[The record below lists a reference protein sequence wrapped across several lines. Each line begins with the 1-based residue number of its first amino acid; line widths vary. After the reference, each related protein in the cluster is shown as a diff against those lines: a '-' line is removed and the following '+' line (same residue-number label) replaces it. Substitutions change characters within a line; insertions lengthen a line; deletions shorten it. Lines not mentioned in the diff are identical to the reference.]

1 MTERLSVQSEA
12 LAAAREIGAELGR
25 FAGVTGISL
34 RDVEEA
40 MRAEFVLAASERLE
54 RDEMPVTPGRVAAAT
69 GLPRSIVERALA
81 VGSAGEARRS
91 AESLNEDG
99 FFSGLE
105 LLCSLWGTDSR
116 FTAVYGV
123 PRDLQ
128 VRRVAGVTDTLEDLA
143 ALALP
148 GVPFDRVL
156 SALRDQGLIQL
167 TDERS
172 RARLT
177 GHAVGVSH
185 REARAIARYGRLV
198 SGLMRTLRVNY
209 DETTDPATAKPW
221 ELTLTSDRPIARE
234 HIDTFIELVDRAAT
248 AWLSSLEVDQRGFS
262 VPEGKVGSRYAV
274 CCYVSEAE
282 TARIPRGHHFL
293 NRDAFDL
300 RAPLMRSIVT
310 AHRLDPES
318 YVRFR
323 REVSSG
329 CDAWFLRLDAEQK
342 QLFAP
347 PGEPGVVLRVT
358 CFLFPIT
365 GTEGPTDEKS
375 DIDLVEAVVPR
386 AARL

>member
-1 MTERLSVQSEA
+1 MAERLNVQSEA

-25 FAGVTGISL
+25 FAGVTGIGL
-34 RDVEEA
+34 REIEDA
-40 MRAEFVLAASERLE
+40 MRAEFVQAAAERLE
-54 RDEMPVTPGRVAAAT
+54 SENLPASAARLAVAT
-69 GLPRSIVERALA
+69 GLPRSVVEHAMSVSA
-81 VGSAGEARRS
+81 AGESQRS
-91 AESLNEDG
+91 ADSINEDG

-105 LLCSLWGTDSR
+105 LLCSLWATDSR

-128 VRRVAGVTDTLEDLA
+128 VRRVAGVSDTLEDLA

-156 SALRDQGLIQL
+156 SALRDQGLVQL

-198 SGLMRTLRVNY
+198 SGLMRTLRANY
-209 DETTDPATAKPW
+209 DVTADPANARPW

-234 HIDTFIELVDRAAT
+234 HIDTFIGLVDRAAT
-248 AWLSSLEVDQRGFS
+248 SWLAGLEVDQRAFS
-262 VPEGKVGSRYAV
+262 VPEGKVGPRYAV

-282 TARIPRGHHFL
+282 SARLPRGQHFL
-293 NRDAFDL
+293 NRSAFDL
-300 RAPLMRSIVT
+300 RVPLMRSMVT
-310 AHRLDPES
+310 THRLDPES
-318 YVRFR
+318 YLRFR

-365 GTEGPTDEKS
+365 GTEGRTDEKS
-375 DIDLVEAVVPR
+375 DIDLLEGVMPR
-386 AARL
+386 AARV